1 MIFEKNCAVFNPLE
15 LPLASVEA
23 GQTVEGAPID
33 FQFANQM
40 VESNQ
45 VLEVFVAKGA
55 TAGQTVTPAVP
66 PVPAVAKLVTLAVT
80 AAPSSSGNVAVAGVA
95 IALDHTAH
103 TTAALTAAAIAAGN
117 YASVGWTAVQGE
129 NADAAKV
136 FFTAAAAGVKE
147 DLVFADTGTTSA
159 AATATTTREGAD
171 LIAGTPEISV
181 PHAPT
186 LQIKVSTSDDGENFT
201 VVQSGVVLAL
211 ADLAEGATVHK
222 AALPDNCKKIVR
234 VDLAND
240 SADDFTGGSVVGVV
254 RPL

>member
-15 LPLASVEA
+15 LPLVSVE
-23 GQTVEGAPID
+23 GGETLEGAPID

-45 VLEVFVAKGA
+45 VLEVFVAKRA

-66 PVPAVAKLVTLAVT
+66 KKVTLAVT
-80 AAPSSSGNVAVAGVA
+80 TAPTEAGDVTVAGVA
-95 IALDHTAH
+95 VALDDAVQ
-103 TTAALTAAAIAAGN
+103 TTAALVAAAIAAGN
-117 YASVGWTAVQGE
+117 YAAAGWSAVQGE
-129 NADAAKV
+129 GADAAKV
-136 FFTAAAAGVKE
+136 FFTATVAGVKE
-147 DLVFADTGTTSA
+147 DLEFEDTGTTGA
-159 AATATTTREGAD
+159 EATATTTQEGVAQ
-171 LIAGTPEISV
+171 IVT

-186 LQIKVSTSDDGENFT
+186 LQVHVSTSDDGENFT
-201 VVQSGVVLAL
+201 VVQSGVVLRL

-240 SADDFTGGSVVGVV
+240 SEDDFTGGAVVGVV